1 MYGKNFLKFKNQKK
15 KRMTNF
21 NFSFNLI
28 NVFHLKF

>member
-21 NFSFNLI
+21 NLI